1 MKEIKVYLHKQ
12 RIAAVIEALR
22 EEGQCG
28 FADQG
33 SGCINLAVYAVQ
45 GSLKALDIHD
55 QRYSVD
61 LADAVTYEYKL
72 ELACEDGDVS
82 RLLDIIRRA
91 ASTGHPR
98 SACVFVVDIEQSLT
112 IA

>member
-28 FADQG
+28 FADG
-33 SGCINLAVYAVQ
+33 SGCHNLAVYAVQ

-72 ELACEDGDVS
+72 ELACEDAEVP
-82 RLLDIIRRA
+82 RLINIIRRA

-98 SACVFVVDIEQSLT
+98 SACVFVVHIEQALT
-112 IA
+112 IT

>member
-22 EEGQCG
+22 EEGHCG
-28 FADQG
+28 FGDT
-33 SGCINLAVYAVQ
+33 SGCHNLAVYAVQ

-72 ELACEDGDVS
+72 ELACDDADVS
-82 RLLDIIRRA
+82 RLIDIIRRA

-98 SACVFVVDIEQSLT
+98 SACVFVLDIEQALT

>member
-12 RIAAVIEALR
+12 RIAAVVEALR
-22 EEGQCG
+22 EEGKCG
-28 FADQG
+28 FGDPG
-33 SGCINLAVYAVQ
+33 GCHNLAVYAVQ
-45 GSLKALDIHD
+45 GSLKALDVHD

-72 ELACEDGDVS
+72 ELACDDEDVT
-82 RLLDIIRRA
+82 RLLDIIQRA
-91 ASTGHPR
+91 ASTGHKK
-98 SACVFVVDIEQSLT
+98 SACVFVVDIEQSLM

>member
-1 MKEIKVYLHKQ
+1 MKEIKVYLHKH
-12 RIAAVIEALR
+12 RIAAVLEALR

-28 FADQG
+28 FGEAT
-33 SGCINLAVYAVQ
+33 GCHNLAVYAVQ

-72 ELACEDGDVS
+72 ELACDDSDVT
-82 RLLDIIRRA
+82 RLIDIVQRA
-91 ASTGHPR
+91 ASTGHAG
-98 SACVFVVDIEQSLT
+98 SACVFVLDIERAVM

>member
-12 RIAAVIEALR
+12 RIAAVVEALR

-28 FADQG
+28 FSDG
-33 SGCINLAVYAVQ
+33 SGCHNLAVYAVQ
-45 GSLKALDIHD
+45 GSLQALDIHD

-72 ELACEDGDVS
+72 ELACDDADVA
-82 RLLDIIRRA
+82 RLIQIIRKA
-91 ASTGHPR
+91 ASTGHAR
-98 SACVFVVDIEQSLT
+98 SACVFVVDIEQAVM